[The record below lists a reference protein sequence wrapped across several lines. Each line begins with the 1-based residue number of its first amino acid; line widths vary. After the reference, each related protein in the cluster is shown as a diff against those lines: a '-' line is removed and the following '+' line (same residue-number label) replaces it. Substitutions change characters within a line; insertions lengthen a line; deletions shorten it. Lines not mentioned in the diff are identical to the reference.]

1 MKNIPFKTILVSLW
15 IFISVVYIWFDAY
28 SKFKT
33 QIIQSSYDAWIS
45 STISSILEKAND
57 KECKPFDV
65 YLWDNKTTLIN
76 VNCLQKSEST
86 EK

>member
-15 IFISVVYIWFDAY
+15 IFISVFYIWFDAY

-33 QIIQSSYDAWIS
+33 QIIQWSYEAWIS
-45 STISSILEKAND
+45 STVSSILEKAND
-57 KECKPFDV
+57 KECKTFDV
-65 YLWDNKTTLIN
+65 YLWDKKATLIN
-76 VNCLQKSEST
+76 VECLQKAENT